1 LNIVVGIYL
10 PMLECWIAQQFL
22 FFFFL
27 SFWL

>member
-10 PMLECWIAQQFL
+10 PMLECWIAQQF